1 MSIFK
6 REPDPPYNR
15 AAASRAAPGP
25 ATPTAAPRDAAPVP
39 YAPPTTPEP
48 APVAPVTQVP
58 TPAAPPLEREA
69 AAVVDRKTEITG
81 TLHSSGNVLIE
92 GRFHGEVEANETVW
106 VDKGAQS
113 DGQIRAAAAV
123 ISGAVD
129 GQIECGN
136 RLQIAATAVISGEI
150 KTPILVIEEGATV
163 NCRFSMARTGAVRA
177 NKASGGTR

>member
-15 AAASRAAPGP
+15 AAASRAAPAP
-25 ATPTAAPRDAAPVP
+25 VTSSAVREKPSAPSAAAPSDAAP
-39 YAPPTTPEP
+39 A
-48 APVAPVTQVP
+48 
-58 TPAAPPLEREA
+58 PAAPMTAMPDPPLDRGA

-92 GRFHGEVEANETVW
+92 GRFHGEVEASDTVW

-113 DGQIRAAAAV
+113 DGQIRASAAV

-129 GQIECGN
+129 GQIECEK

-150 KTPILVIEEGATV
+150 KTPILVIEDGATV
-163 NCRFSMARTGAVRA
+163 NCRFNMARSGSGRLET
-177 NKASGGTR
+177 ASGGIR